1 MGTTVQKYLDWIF
14 ATSKEDG
21 IYAYR
26 GQRVADW
33 GLNSAATRRLIREH
47 GPDIVQDPEFPSLY
61 VGYHR
66 TTLIEPA
73 RTQGHGSEAG
83 RVLTDLELLAKLQ
96 HFGAET
102 GLLDFSWNP
111 LVALWFLCG
120 EEDIDGKLFMINTND
135 PVRMAKVSPTQ
146 ADQDLSAVL
155 VADPGTQPVSY
166 WEPTIGGDAIA
177 RILLQRSVFIIG
189 RPFVS
194 LESEVISEITVGKED
209 KHRLLAE
216 LNILDFNQESLF
228 LDVYGFAQASKTRRV
243 PDLSAGAYNRQ
254 GNRYYQQGD
263 YDKALAAYNRSVQLA
278 PDGGLTYLFRANVLA
293 AAERHGEAIADYD
306 KAIGHVAVSRR
317 GILDSAHF
325 NRGNSKAAVGD
336 LDGAV
341 EDYTQATEQNPE
353 RPGYYYNRGNAYF
366 DLYRFSEAVGDYDK
380 AIGSGSTHAVY
391 NKGMALLSLG
401 QLVEARSC
409 FQNAAVMGYDHFT
422 VQQNLWTLEQ
432 VMPLVDGLDYTVR
445 AAPDPATNRM
455 TLRFTIPAEVP
466 ETREELQR
474 FLFGGRAG
482 SIGSDGLPGLSG
494 GKGLQGGEPM
504 RVYVDGVSTDPPT
517 TAG

>member
-1 MGTTVQKYLDWIF
+1 MQKYLDWILG
-14 ATSKEDG
+14 AAREDG

-33 GLNSAATRRLIREH
+33 GLTSAATRRLIREH
-47 GPDIVQDPEFPSLY
+47 GPDIVQDPEFPNLY

-120 EEDIDGKLFMINTND
+120 EEAHDGKLFKINTND
-135 PVRMAKVSPTQ
+135 PVRIAKVSPSQ
-146 ADQDLSAVL
+146 SDQHLSAVL
-155 VADPGTQPVSY
+155 TADPGVQPVSY
-166 WEPTIGGDAIA
+166 WEPTIGGDAMA

-194 LESEVISEITVGKED
+194 LESEVVSEITVDKED
-209 KHRLLAE
+209 KNRLLAE
-216 LNILDFNQESLF
+216 LNILDFDQESLF

-243 PDLSAGAYNRQ
+243 PQLSAGGYNRQ
-254 GNRYYQQGD
+254 GNRYYQQGEFE
-263 YDKALAAYNRSVQLA
+263 KALAAYDSSVRLA
-278 PDGGLTYLFRANVLA
+278 PDGGLTYLLRANVLS
-293 AAERHGEAIADYD
+293 AAERHEEAIADYD
-306 KAIGHVAVSRR
+306 KAISHVAVGRR
-317 GILDSAHF
+317 RILDSAHF

-341 EDYTQATEQNPE
+341 EDYTQAIEQNPE

-366 DLYRFSEAVGDYDK
+366 DLYRFSEAVGDYDQ
-380 AIGSGSTHAVY
+380 AIRSGSIHAAY
-391 NKGMALLSLG
+391 NMGMALLASG
-401 QLVEARSC
+401 QPEEARGW
-409 FQNAAVMGYDHFT
+409 FHDAAAKGYDHST
-422 VQQNLWTLEQ
+422 VQQNLWTLDQ
-432 VMPLVDGLDYTVR
+432 MIPLVDGLDYTVR

-455 TLRFTIPAEVP
+455 SLRFAVPAEVA
-466 ETREELQR
+466 ETRGELAR

-482 SIGSDGLPGLSG
+482 SVGSDGLPGLTG
-494 GKGLQGGEPM
+494 GKGLQGGAPL
-504 RVYVDGVSTDPPT
+504 RVYVEAVSAEPPT
-517 TAG
+517 TG